1 MRRKLRGAGA
11 VRVEI
16 RRDLTGLE
24 PEIMALYAETRARG
38 DLQFET
44 LTADYFTGVLARM
57 GERAACVLY
66 FVDDVLMAANLVLI
80 DAGTLV
86 DKFFCMRTEGREH
99 NLYFLSWFSNIR
111 LCLELGLSRYQ
122 SGQAAYANKLRLD
135 SRLIPTTMHFR
146 HRNRVLNCVL
156 SWAAP
161 LLAPDVPE
169 QAPPEPAPAPTTFRA
184 RWAKR
189 LLFLALPL
197 LGLAYQL
204 TAKETAQVM
213 SGIPFGGQWLLK
225 VLTVPWAQA
234 LIALEIVSFCAWMVV
249 LSEIKLSE
257 AFPLSAL
264 SYVLVVAA
272 SWTLFHEPASLLQML
287 GGAAILAGVWLM
299 GRSGEPAQ

>member
-1 MRRKLRGAGA
+1 
-11 VRVEI
+11 
-16 RRDLTGLE
+16 
-24 PEIMALYAETRARG
+24 
-38 DLQFET
+38 
-44 LTADYFTGVLARM
+44 
-57 GERAACVLY
+57 
-66 FVDDVLMAANLVLI
+66 
-80 DAGTLV
+80 
-86 DKFFCMRTEGREH
+86 MRTEGREH

-122 SGQAAYANKLRLD
+122 SGQAAYANKLRLG